1 MGRGRFLPR
10 ERVAGE
16 CRDAPVHGFHS
27 TAYAAARM
35 DRGRLPQ
42 VVRRKPSVD
51 RIPERVRDLRDQ
63 PADLR
68 ARAPR
73 RGPARRNRRVDSIRI
88 RLAGLSLPRL
98 RARELRRAPAYP
110 RRARRARR
118 PDAADTQGR
127 EFWTASLPR
136 LRNQTDGGDRVP
148 RDARF
153 RRGRAPPNRHRGRV
167 RRHLHAR
174 ARRVQRYPLSALRQR
189 VHLPDFRVPF
199 FEGARHRRRHRDL
212 PANDPRRAGAAVRPR
227 LLANLRRARFQSR
240 HIARARDRRRRVR
253 FLWRVEPDRVGPQLS
268 RADPVYRDRRG
279 RRRDRAG

>member
-16 CRDAPVHGFHS
+16 RRDAPVPGFHS

-51 RIPERVRDLRDQ
+51 RIPERGRDLRDQ
-63 PADLR
+63 PPDLR
-68 ARAPR
+68 ARAPS
-73 RGPARRNRRVDSIRI
+73 RGPPRRNRRVDSIRI

-110 RRARRARR
+110 RRARHARR
-118 PDAADTQGR
+118 HDAADTPGR
-127 EFWTASLPR
+127 DSGRHFLPR
-136 LRNQTDGGDRVP
+136 LRDQADRRDRVP
-148 RDARF
+148 RDARVH
-153 RRGRAPPNRHRGRV
+153 RSRVPPNRERSRV

-174 ARRVQRYPLSALRQR
+174 ARGVQRDPLSALRRR
-189 VHLPDFRVPF
+189 VHLPDFRFSF

-253 FLWRVEPDRVGPQLS
+253 LLRRVEPDRVGSQLS
-268 RADPVYRDRRG
+268 RADPVHRDRRG